1 MPKKIENK
9 LKKEA
14 LAKFHTLESPKAK
27 AYVYGTLNKI
37 RLKGGYHK

>member
-14 LAKFHTLESPKAK
+14 LAKFHTLESPRAK

-37 RLKGGYHK
+37 KMKGGFSK